1 MQPDTPDTP
10 EPEQIPSLELQ
21 KLIYLRH
28 LFAFIAEDWED
39 PEMDVYDTL
48 DDDATDSVVDDRP

>member
-1 MQPDTPDTP
+1 MQTDPLTPTDP
-10 EPEQIPSLELQ
+10 NQLPSLELQ
-21 KLIYLRH
+21 QLIYLRH
-28 LFAFIAEDWED
+28 LFAFIADDWEA